1 MIEVEIA
8 LVAAQV
14 ILLLVSD
21 KGLFLMAVPCGC
33 PSEKAAM
40 DRKEKEKNNKK
51 NKAFRFSGQ
60 SVCSCVQLDAT
71 YMKHSTLHSFSFPLA
86 GFLH

>member
-51 NKAFRFSGQ
+51 IRHLD
-60 SVCSCVQLDAT
+60 SVANLCAVVCNW
-71 YMKHSTLHSFSFPLA
+71 TLHI
-86 GFLH
+86 